1 MTHHILLF
9 RMSRYRKQREEQKVV
24 VRCQQKN
31 GGGGTV
37 PANLLQGIAPTRS
50 AGINLD
56 DVDGVFYDELISY
69 PTHYRTPQPPAYEVI
84 IFYILINYIIV
95 I

>member
-1 MTHHILLF
+1 MC
-9 RMSRYRKQREEQKVV
+9 RYRKQREEQKVV

-69 PTHYRTPQPPAYEVI
+69 PTHYHRTPQPPAYEVI
-84 IFYILINYIIV
+84 LNLIY
-95 I
+95 